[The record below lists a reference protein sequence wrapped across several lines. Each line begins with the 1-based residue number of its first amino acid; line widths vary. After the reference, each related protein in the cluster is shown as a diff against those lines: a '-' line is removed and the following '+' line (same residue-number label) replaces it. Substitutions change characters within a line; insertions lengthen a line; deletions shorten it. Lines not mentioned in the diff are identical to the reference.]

1 MPVMDG
7 LEATR
12 DVRLSGREDGGSVPI
27 ITMTGNVSDGES
39 RQAIRSG
46 MNGRLSISHEGCPG
60 PSCPALSCRFF
71 RLIFSLAGYRSR
83 RMFALFMFH
92 GSCPLCLRIA
102 QDDWRGLFFKVFL
115 VFRFFPSFLSF

>member
-1 MPVMDG
+1 MINGFFFRFCLFVFGLSNPSGFISGVHVPVMDG

-39 RQAIRSG
+39 RQSIQSG

-60 PSCPALSCRFF
+60 SSCPALSCRFF
-71 RLIFSLAGYRSR
+71 RLILSLAGY
-83 RMFALFMFH
+83 
-92 GSCPLCLRIA
+92 P
-102 QDDWRGLFFKVFL
+102 
-115 VFRFFPSFLSF
+115 